1 MLGAGAQDF
10 RREHLVDLKEL
21 EFHGVAAAIRRRIH
35 KGQRPVQMPAVIAGC
50 FRNEDGLGLPRH
62 RIAPFSA
69 LTISKAAVAKRWLTG
84 AKMAHETQSFFIV
97 SSGRSGTAMLHKVLS
112 SAGDIE
118 MHHEYMV
125 QITQKLAVQRYQ
137 GLVSA
142 GGATQILRDV
152 YASAVRCSPV
162 RHWGD
167 SSNKASWL
175 IAEIAALLPEAK
187 FVHLTR
193 DGRKVAGSYHR
204 KLFAECY
211 DDRSTAILQAFLDD
225 PANNP
230 APPPEKK
237 YWWPIGADPAFR
249 TYDQFERI
257 AWHWGEVNRVI
268 FDALAALPPERSYFA
283 RLEDLYVSPSGVKG
297 LFHFLNLPYRDEHFA
312 MFARP
317 HNVNRPDDELLT
329 PRQAARF
336 DAIAGAMM
344 ARLGYADREEYVVN
358 Y

>member
-1 MLGAGAQDF
+1 M
-10 RREHLVDLKEL
+10 
-21 EFHGVAAAIRRRIH
+21 AA
-35 KGQRPVQMPAVIAGC
+35 
-50 FRNEDGLGLPRH
+50 N
-62 RIAPFSA
+62 
-69 LTISKAAVAKRWLTG
+69 
-84 AKMAHETQSFFIV
+84 TQIFFIV

-137 GLVSA
+137 GLI
-142 GGATQILRDV
+142 GADEATRILRDV
-152 YASAVRCSPV
+152 YASAAHHTPA

-175 IAEIAALLPEAK
+175 IADLAALLPEAK
-187 FVHLTR
+187 FVHLVR
-193 DGRKVAGSYHR
+193 DGRKVAGSYYR

-211 DDRSTAILQAFLDD
+211 DDRSTAILQAYLDD
-225 PANNP
+225 PTNNP

-237 YWWPIGADPAFR
+237 YWWPIAADGAFR
-249 TYDQFERI
+249 NYSQFERI

-283 RLEDLYVSPSGVKG
+283 RLEDLYISPSGVQG
-297 LFHFLNLPYRDEHFA
+297 LSHFLNLPYRDEHFA

-317 HNVNRPDDELLT
+317 HNVNRPEDEMLT
-329 PRQAARF
+329 PAQAARF
-336 DAIAGAMM
+336 EAIAGAMM
-344 ARLGYADREEYVVN
+344 ARLGYADTQEYVVN

>member
-1 MLGAGAQDF
+1 MAQ
-10 RREHLVDLKEL
+10 
-21 EFHGVAAAIRRRIH
+21 
-35 KGQRPVQMPAVIAGC
+35 
-50 FRNEDGLGLPRH
+50 
-62 RIAPFSA
+62 
-69 LTISKAAVAKRWLTG
+69 
-84 AKMAHETQSFFIV
+84 ETEPFFIV

-137 GLVSA
+137 GLI
-142 GGATQILRDV
+142 GADAAMQVLRDV
-152 YASAVRCSPV
+152 YGAAVRHSAAKY
-162 RHWGD
+162 WGD

-175 IAEIAALLPEAK
+175 IAELAALLPRAK
-187 FVHLTR
+187 FVHLVR
-193 DGRKVAGSYHR
+193 DGRKVAGSYYR

-211 DDRSTAILQAFLDD
+211 DDRSTTILQAHLDD
-225 PANNP
+225 PAHHS
-230 APPPEKK
+230 APPPDKK
-237 YWWPIGADPAFR
+237 YWWPIAADPAFR
-249 TYDQFERI
+249 TYNQFERI

-268 FDALAALPPERSYFA
+268 FDALAVLPPERSHFA

-317 HNVNRPDDELLT
+317 HNVNRPEDELLT
-329 PRQAARF
+329 PEQTARF
-336 DAIAGAMM
+336 DVIAGTMM
-344 ARLGYADREEYVVN
+344 ARLGYADRDEYVVN